1 MDTLLP
7 KKLSKNDASYKT
19 VEDLNK
25 ALSVAEEQNIKNI
38 AITGHLALVRVPF
51 YIP

>member
-19 VEDLNK
+19 VEDLNN

-38 AITGHLALVRVPF
+38 QMRRLRKSALR
-51 YIP
+51 